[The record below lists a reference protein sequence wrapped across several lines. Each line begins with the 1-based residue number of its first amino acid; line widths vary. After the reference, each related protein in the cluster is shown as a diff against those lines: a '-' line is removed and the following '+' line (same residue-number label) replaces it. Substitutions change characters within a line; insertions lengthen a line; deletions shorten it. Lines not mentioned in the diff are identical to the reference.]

1 MANYTVDEFIIQL
14 GFNENVSKN
23 LQKLESRTLK
33 VAERIEKNLNRAFTP
48 KGNFNS
54 VIQSANNASKQIN
67 RAFSKSMSFDEAG
80 KSSVKS
86 VENAAKASAKRIK
99 DMYQDA
105 YGAKGK
111 GRLSP
116 PAGKPITGKGSD
128 LTASNSIRSLAN
140 TQFYSNLTRRLES
153 MGSTGQARA
162 MKLRQQIHGL
172 RDDALANPSAS
183 LNQFRLALRAAT
195 DSASKWASQN
205 RKQVSNADGLSSSF
219 SRLVSVS
226 AALYGTFEA
235 VRKVVE
241 TGVAREGV
249 NLSAEAVFKGQAG
262 DAKTFAAQFSD
273 QIGQGVTETLK
284 QYTGF
289 AAGAQNSL
297 GYQGTQDFYKNAA
310 VFGRIRGLDAEQ
322 LKGIMTAFTQ
332 MASKGRVQAE
342 ELRGQLGDRL
352 PGAEQMFA
360 DALGVNTQQLDKL
373 MQNGKLLSK
382 DVLPRVSAQMKKM
395 ADEAGGLDRVSQ
407 MAVTGIGRVKAAM
420 ENDLNRAFTSSEK
433 GLGQFNASVANML
446 NDASPIA
453 EALGHILGKVAAMTS
468 GAVDSVDEWSRKL
481 SALILR
487 TSAWYDDL
495 SDGQKKLVDSAEQFA
510 TGAAGVLVLVK
521 SIAGV
526 ANKLKWLS
534 ALLGGGGAEAGAA
547 AGAGGLL
554 KGASRLA
561 GPVGVALVAHDAVD
575 ASGVEQKYPTAL
587 GVDNPIAKA
596 LNWLTDPKT
605 LGAQD
610 GDSVTNSPF
619 TRAMGSLGDWLQG
632 NNALNG
638 QANTFAVPSVY
649 NPAQTTIRNDQRI
662 NISVN
667 MDSQKIGT
675 FQTQVLTGGFEDL
688 NINAEHLGD

>member
-14 GFNENVSKN
+14 GFNENVLKN
-23 LQKLESRTLK
+23 LQRLESRTLK
-33 VAERIEKNLNRAFTP
+33 VAERIESRLNKAFTP
-48 KGNFNS
+48 KGNFNG
-54 VIQSANNASKQIN
+54 VIQSANIASKNIN
-67 RAFSKSMSFDEAG
+67 KAFSKSMSFDETG

-111 GRLSP
+111 GRSNP
-116 PAGKPITGKGSD
+116 PAGKPQGRGSD
-128 LTASNSIRSLAN
+128 LTAANSIRSLAN
-140 TQFYSNLTRRLES
+140 TQFYSNLTRRLEG

-219 SRLVSVS
+219 GRLVSVS

-249 NLSAEAVFKGQAG
+249 NLSAEAVFKGQSK

-360 DALGVNTQQLDKL
+360 DALGVNTQQLDAL
-373 MQNGKLLSK
+373 MKNGKLLSK

-453 EALGHILGKVAAMTS
+453 EALGHVLGKVASMTS

-510 TGAAGVLVLVK
+510 IGAAGVLVLVK

-534 ALLGGGGAEAGAA
+534 ALLGGGAE

-575 ASGVEQKYPTAL
+575 SSGVEQKYPTAL

-596 LNWLTDPKT
+596 LNWLSSPSEV

-610 GDSVTNSPF
+610 GDSITNSPF

-638 QANTFAVPSVY
+638 QANTFAVPSMY

>member
-14 GFNENVSKN
+14 GFNENVSRN
-23 LQKLESRTLK
+23 LQRLESRTLK

-67 RAFSKSMSFDEAG
+67 RAFSKSMNFDEAG

-86 VENAAKASAKRIK
+86 VESAAKASAKRIK
-99 DMYQDA
+99 DYMNDA
-105 YGAKGK
+105 YGANKGK
-111 GRLSP
+111 GRLNP
-116 PAGKPITGKGSD
+116 AAGKPKAGSD
-128 LTASNSIRSLAN
+128 ITAANSIRSLAN

-195 DSASKWASQN
+195 DSASKWASQQ

-219 SRLVSVS
+219 GRLVSVS

-249 NLSAEAVFKGQAG
+249 NLSAEAVFKGQSK

-310 VFGRIRGLDAEQ
+310 TFGRIRGLDAEQ

-373 MQNGKLLSK
+373 MSNGKLLSK

-395 ADEAGGLDRVSQ
+395 ADEAGGLERVSQ

-420 ENDLNRAFTSSEK
+420 ENDLNKAFTSSEK

-453 EALGHILGKVAAMTS
+453 EGLGHILGKVASMTS
-468 GAVDSVDEWSRKL
+468 GAVDHVDEWSRKL

-510 TGAAGVLVLVK
+510 IGAAGVLVLVK

-534 ALLGGGGAEAGAA
+534 ALLGGGAEAGAA
-547 AGAGGLL
+547 TGAGGLL

-575 ASGVEQKYPTAL
+575 ASGVEQKYPNAVGT
-587 GVDNPIAKA
+587 DNPIAKA
-596 LNWLTDPKT
+596 LNWLANPSKM
-605 LGAQD
+605 LGATEQD
-610 GDSVTNSPF
+610 SITNSPF

-638 QANTFAVPSVY
+638 QANTFAVPSMY

>member
-23 LQKLESRTLK
+23 LQRLESRTLK

-67 RAFSKSMSFDEAG
+67 RAFSKSMNFDEAG

-111 GRLSP
+111 GRSNP
-116 PAGKPITGKGSD
+116 PAGKPQGRGSD

-195 DSASKWASQN
+195 DSASKWASQQ
-205 RKQVSNADGLSSSF
+205 RKAEGLSSSF
-219 SRLVSVS
+219 GRLVSVS

-249 NLSAEAVFKGQAG
+249 NLSAEAVFKGQSK
-262 DAKTFAAQFSD
+262 DAKTFAAQFSE

-420 ENDLNRAFTSSEK
+420 ENDLNKAFTSSEK

-446 NDASPIA
+446 KDASPIA
-453 EALGHILGKVAAMTS
+453 EALGHILGKVSSMASDALNH
-468 GAVDSVDEWSRKL
+468 VDEWSRKL

-510 TGAAGVLVLVK
+510 IGAAGVLVLVK

-534 ALLGGGGAEAGAA
+534 VLLGGGAEAGAA
-547 AGAGGLL
+547 AGAGGML

-575 ASGVEQKYPTAL
+575 ASGVEQSYPNAL
-587 GVDNPIAKA
+587 GTGNPIAQA
-596 LNWLTDPKT
+596 LNWLTNPSKV
-605 LGAQD
+605 LGATEQD
-610 GDSVTNSPF
+610 SITNSPF
-619 TRAMGSLGDWLQG
+619 TRAMGSFGDWLQG

-638 QANTFAVPSVY
+638 QTNTFAVPSMY
-649 NPAQTTIRNDQRI
+649 NPAQTVLKNDQRI

-688 NINAEHLGD
+688 NINAEHLSD

>member
-33 VAERIEKNLNRAFTP
+33 VAKRIEKNLNRAFTP

-128 LTASNSIRSLAN
+128 LTASNSSIRSLAN

-360 DALGVNTQQLDKL
+360 DALGVNTQQLDAL
-373 MQNGKLLSK
+373 MKNGKLLSK

-420 ENDLNRAFTSSEK
+420 ENDLNKAFTSSEK

-453 EALGHILGKVAAMTS
+453 EALGHILGKVASMTS
-468 GAVDSVDEWSRKL
+468 GAVDHVDEWSRKL

-510 TGAAGVLVLVK
+510 IGAAGVLALVK

-534 ALLGGGGAEAGAA
+534 ALLGGGAEAGAA

>member
-33 VAERIEKNLNRAFTP
+33 VAERIESRLNKAFTP
-48 KGNFNS
+48 KGNFNG
-54 VIQSANNASKQIN
+54 VIQSANIASKNIN
-67 RAFSKSMSFDEAG
+67 KAFSKSMSFDEAG

-105 YGAKGK
+105 YGKGK
-111 GRLSP
+111 GRSNP
-116 PAGKPITGKGSD
+116 PAGKPQGRGSD
-128 LTASNSIRSLAN
+128 LTAANSIRNLSN
-140 TQFYSNLTRRLES
+140 TQFYSNLTRRLEGI
-153 MGSTGQARA
+153 GSTGQARA
-162 MKLRQQIHGL
+162 MQLRQQIHGL

-219 SRLVSVS
+219 GRLVSVS

-249 NLSAEAVFKGQAG
+249 NLSAEAVFKAQSK

-360 DALGVNTQQLDKL
+360 DALGVNTQQLDAL
-373 MQNGKLLSK
+373 MKNGKLLSK

-420 ENDLNRAFTSSEK
+420 ENDLNKAFTSSEK

-453 EALGHILGKVAAMTS
+453 EALGHILGKVASMTS
-468 GAVDSVDEWSRKL
+468 GAVDHVDEWSRKL

-510 TGAAGVLVLVK
+510 IGAAGVLVLVK

-575 ASGVEQKYPTAL
+575 ASGVEQKYPTAV
-587 GVDNPIAKA
+587 GTDNPIAKA
-596 LNWLTDPKT
+596 LNWLANPSKI
-605 LGAQD
+605 LGATEQD
-610 GDSVTNSPF
+610 SITNSPF

-638 QANTFAVPSVY
+638 QANTFAVPSMY
-649 NPAQTTIRNDQRI
+649 NPAQTTVRNDQRI

-675 FQTQVLTGGFEDL
+675 FQTQVLTSGFEDL
-688 NINAEHLGD
+688 NINAEHLSD

>member
-105 YGAKGK
+105 YGTRGK
-111 GRLSP
+111 GHP
-116 PAGKPITGKGSD
+116 PAGKPKAGSD
-128 LTASNSIRSLAN
+128 LTAANSIRSLAN

-219 SRLVSVS
+219 GRLVSVS

-249 NLSAEAVFKGQAG
+249 NLSAEAVFKGQSK

-360 DALGVNTQQLDKL
+360 DALGVNTQQLDAL
-373 MQNGKLLSK
+373 MKNGKLLSK

-407 MAVTGIGRVKAAM
+407 MAVTGIGRVKAAL
-420 ENDLNRAFTSSEK
+420 ENDLNKAFTSSER
-433 GLGQFNASVANML
+433 GLGQINASVANML

-453 EALGHILGKVAAMTS
+453 EALGHILGKVASMTS
-468 GAVDSVDEWSRKL
+468 GAVDHVDEWSRKL

-495 SDGQKKLVDSAEQFA
+495 SEGQKKLVDSAEQFA
-510 TGAAGVLVLVK
+510 IGAAGVLALVK

-534 ALLGGGGAEAGAA
+534 ALLGGGAEAGAA

-575 ASGVEQKYPTAL
+575 ASGVEQNYPNAVGT
-587 GVDNPIAKA
+587 GNPIAQV
-596 LNWLTDPKT
+596 LNWLANPSKI
-605 LGAQD
+605 LGATDQD
-610 GDSVTNSPF
+610 SLTNSPF
-619 TRAMGSLGDWLQG
+619 TRMMGSLGDWLQG

-638 QANTFAVPSVY
+638 QANTFAVPSMY
-649 NPAQTTIRNDQRI
+649 NPAQTTFRNDQRI
-662 NISVN
+662 NINVN

>member
-33 VAERIEKNLNRAFTP
+33 VAERIESRLNKAFTP
-48 KGNFNS
+48 KGNFNG
-54 VIQSANNASKQIN
+54 VIQSANIASKNIN
-67 RAFSKSMSFDEAG
+67 KAFSKSMSFDEAG

-105 YGAKGK
+105 YGKGK
-111 GRLSP
+111 GRSNP
-116 PAGKPITGKGSD
+116 PAGKPQGRGSD
-128 LTASNSIRSLAN
+128 LTAANSIRNLSN
-140 TQFYSNLTRRLES
+140 TQFYSNLTRRLEG

-162 MKLRQQIHGL
+162 MQLRQQIHGL

-219 SRLVSVS
+219 GRLVSVS

-249 NLSAEAVFKGQAG
+249 NLSAEAVFKGQSK

-360 DALGVNTQQLDKL
+360 DALGVNTQQLDAL
-373 MQNGKLLSK
+373 MKNGKLLSK

-420 ENDLNRAFTSSEK
+420 ENDLNKAFTSSEK

-453 EALGHILGKVAAMTS
+453 EALGHILGKVASMTS
-468 GAVDSVDEWSRKL
+468 GAVDHVDEWSRKL

-510 TGAAGVLVLVK
+510 IGAAGVLVLVK

-534 ALLGGGGAEAGAA
+534 ALLGGGAE

-575 ASGVEQKYPTAL
+575 ASGVEQKYPNAL
-587 GVDNPIAKA
+587 GTDNPIAKA
-596 LNWLTDPKT
+596 LNWLSSPSKV

-610 GDSVTNSPF
+610 GDSISNSPF

-638 QANTFAVPSVY
+638 QANTFAVPSMY

>member
-360 DALGVNTQQLDKL
+360 DALGVNTQQLDAL
-373 MQNGKLLSK
+373 MKNGKLLSK

-510 TGAAGVLVLVK
+510 IGAAGVLVLVK

-638 QANTFAVPSVY
+638 LANTFAVPSVY

>member
-23 LQKLESRTLK
+23 LQRLESRTLK

-48 KGNFNS
+48 KGNFNG

-67 RAFSKSMSFDEAG
+67 RAFSKSMNFDEAG

-105 YGAKGK
+105 YGNRGK
-111 GRLSP
+111 GHP
-116 PAGKPITGKGSD
+116 PAGKPQGRGSD
-128 LTASNSIRSLAN
+128 LTAANSIRSLAN

-420 ENDLNRAFTSSEK
+420 ENE
-433 GLGQFNASVANML
+433 
-446 NDASPIA
+446 SP
-453 EALGHILGKVAAMTS
+453 
-468 GAVDSVDEWSRKL
+468 
-481 SALILR
+481 
-487 TSAWYDDL
+487 
-495 SDGQKKLVDSAEQFA
+495 
-510 TGAAGVLVLVK
+510 
-521 SIAGV
+521 
-526 ANKLKWLS
+526 
-534 ALLGGGGAEAGAA
+534 
-547 AGAGGLL
+547 
-554 KGASRLA
+554 
-561 GPVGVALVAHDAVD
+561 
-575 ASGVEQKYPTAL
+575 
-587 GVDNPIAKA
+587 
-596 LNWLTDPKT
+596 
-605 LGAQD
+605 
-610 GDSVTNSPF
+610 
-619 TRAMGSLGDWLQG
+619 
-632 NNALNG
+632 
-638 QANTFAVPSVY
+638 
-649 NPAQTTIRNDQRI
+649 RI
-662 NISVN
+662 I
-667 MDSQKIGT
+667 
-675 FQTQVLTGGFEDL
+675 
-688 NINAEHLGD
+688 

>member
-33 VAERIEKNLNRAFTP
+33 VAERIESRLNKAFTP
-48 KGNFNS
+48 KGNFNG
-54 VIQSANNASKQIN
+54 VIQSANIASKNIN
-67 RAFSKSMSFDEAG
+67 KAFSKSMSFDEAG

-105 YGAKGK
+105 YGKGK
-111 GRLSP
+111 GRSNP
-116 PAGKPITGKGSD
+116 PAGKPQGRGSD
-128 LTASNSIRSLAN
+128 LTAANSIRNLSN
-140 TQFYSNLTRRLES
+140 TQFYSNLTRRLEG

-162 MKLRQQIHGL
+162 MQLRQQIHGL

-219 SRLVSVS
+219 GRLVSVS

-249 NLSAEAVFKGQAG
+249 NLSAEAVFKAQSK

-360 DALGVNTQQLDKL
+360 DALGVNTQQLDAL
-373 MQNGKLLSK
+373 MKNGKLLSK

-420 ENDLNRAFTSSEK
+420 ENDLNKAFTSSEK

-453 EALGHILGKVAAMTS
+453 EALGHILGKVASMTS
-468 GAVDSVDEWSRKL
+468 GAVDHVDEWSRKL

-510 TGAAGVLVLVK
+510 IGAAGVLVLVK

-596 LNWLTDPKT
+596 LNWLANPSKM
-605 LGAQD
+605 LGATEQD
-610 GDSVTNSPF
+610 SITNSPF

-638 QANTFAVPSVY
+638 QANTFAVPSMY

-688 NINAEHLGD
+688 NINAEHLSD

>member
-105 YGAKGK
+105 YGTRGK
-111 GRLSP
+111 GHP
-116 PAGKPITGKGSD
+116 PAGKPKAGSD
-128 LTASNSIRSLAN
+128 LTAANSIRSLAN

-219 SRLVSVS
+219 GRLVSVS

-249 NLSAEAVFKGQAG
+249 NLSAEAVFKGQSK

-360 DALGVNTQQLDKL
+360 DALGVNTQQLDAL
-373 MQNGKLLSK
+373 MKNGKLLSK

-420 ENDLNRAFTSSEK
+420 ENDLNKAFTSSEK

-453 EALGHILGKVAAMTS
+453 EALGHVLGKVASMTS
-468 GAVDSVDEWSRKL
+468 GAVDHVDEWSRKL

-510 TGAAGVLVLVK
+510 IGAAGVLVLVK

-534 ALLGGGGAEAGAA
+534 ALLGGGAEAGAA

-638 QANTFAVPSVY
+638 QANTFAVPSMY

>member
-1 MANYTVDEFIIQL
+1 M
-14 GFNENVSKN
+14 
-23 LQKLESRTLK
+23 TL
-33 VAERIEKNLNRAFTP
+33 RCLLHPWRFT
-48 KGNFNS
+48 
-54 VIQSANNASKQIN
+54 
-67 RAFSKSMSFDEAG
+67 
-80 KSSVKS
+80 
-86 VENAAKASAKRIK
+86 
-99 DMYQDA
+99 
-105 YGAKGK
+105 
-111 GRLSP
+111 
-116 PAGKPITGKGSD
+116 
-128 LTASNSIRSLAN
+128 
-140 TQFYSNLTRRLES
+140 
-153 MGSTGQARA
+153 
-162 MKLRQQIHGL
+162 
-172 RDDALANPSAS
+172 
-183 LNQFRLALRAAT
+183 
-195 DSASKWASQN
+195 SQN

-219 SRLVSVS
+219 GRLVSVS

-373 MQNGKLLSK
+373 MSNGKLLSK

-420 ENDLNRAFTSSEK
+420 ENDLNKAFTSSEK
-433 GLGQFNASVANML
+433 GFGQFNASVANML

-453 EALGHILGKVAAMTS
+453 EALGHTLGKVASMTS
-468 GAVDSVDEWSRKL
+468 GAVDHVDEWSRKL

-495 SDGQKKLVDSAEQFA
+495 SDGQKKLVDSAAQFA
-510 TGAAGVLVLVK
+510 IGAAGVLALVK

-534 ALLGGGGAEAGAA
+534 ALLGGGAEAGAA

-596 LNWLTDPKT
+596 LNWLSSPSKV

-610 GDSVTNSPF
+610 GDSITNSPF
-619 TRAMGSLGDWLQG
+619 TRAMGSFGDWLQG

-638 QANTFAVPSVY
+638 QANTFAVPSMY

-667 MDSQKIGT
+667 MDSQKIGA

>member
-23 LQKLESRTLK
+23 LQRLESRTLK

-54 VIQSANNASKQIN
+54 VIQSANTASKQIN
-67 RAFSKSMSFDEAG
+67 RAFSKSMNFDEAG

-99 DMYQDA
+99 DYMNDA

-111 GRLSP
+111 GRSNP
-116 PAGKPITGKGSD
+116 AAGKPKAGSD

-140 TQFYSNLTRRLES
+140 TQFYSNLTRRLEG

-162 MKLRQQIHGL
+162 LKLRQQIHGL

-195 DSASKWASQN
+195 DSASKWASQQ
-205 RKQVSNADGLSSSF
+205 RKQVSNTDGLSSSF
-219 SRLVSVS
+219 GRLVSVS

-235 VRKVVE
+235 VRKVVD

-249 NLSAEAVFKGQAG
+249 NLSAEAVFKGQSG
-262 DAKTFAAQFSD
+262 DAKTFAAGFSD

-310 VFGRIRGLDAEQ
+310 TFGRIRGLDAEQ

-373 MQNGKLLSK
+373 MSNGKLLSK

-420 ENDLNRAFTSSEK
+420 ENDLNKAFTSSEK
-433 GLGQFNASVANML
+433 GFGQFNASVANML

-453 EALGHILGKVAAMTS
+453 EALGHILGKVASTTS
-468 GAVDSVDEWSRKL
+468 GAVDHVDEWSRKL
-481 SALILR
+481 SALILT

-510 TGAAGVLVLVK
+510 IGAAGVLVLVK

-575 ASGVEQKYPTAL
+575 ASGIEQKYPTAL
-587 GVDNPIAKA
+587 GTDNPIAKA
-596 LNWLTDPKT
+596 LNWLSNPSKV
-605 LGAQD
+605 LGATEQD
-610 GDSVTNSPF
+610 SITNSPF
-619 TRAMGSLGDWLQG
+619 TRAMGSLGDWMQG
-632 NNALNG
+632 NAI
-638 QANTFAVPSVY
+638 QANQNAFSVPSIY
-649 NPAQTTIRNDQRI
+649 NPAQTTIKNDQRI

>member
-23 LQKLESRTLK
+23 LQRLESRTLK

-67 RAFSKSMSFDEAG
+67 RAFSKSMNFDEAG

-111 GRLSP
+111 GRLNP
-116 PAGKPITGKGSD
+116 PAGKPQGRGSD

-140 TQFYSNLTRRLES
+140 TQFYSNLTRRLEG

-205 RKQVSNADGLSSSF
+205 RKQDGLSSSF
-219 SRLVSVS
+219 GRLVSVS

-241 TGVAREGV
+241 TGVARQGV

-310 VFGRIRGLDAEQ
+310 TFGRIRGLDAEQ
-322 LKGIMTAFTQ
+322 LKGIMVAFTQ

-407 MAVTGIGRVKAAM
+407 MAVTGIGRVKAAL
-420 ENDLNRAFTSSEK
+420 ENDLNKAFTSSEK

-453 EALGHILGKVAAMTS
+453 EALGHILGKVASMTS
-468 GAVDSVDEWSRKL
+468 GAVDHVDEWSRKL

-510 TGAAGVLVLVK
+510 IGAAGVLALVK

-534 ALLGGGGAEAGAA
+534 ALLGDGAEAGAA

-575 ASGVEQKYPTAL
+575 ASGVEQNYPNAVGT
-587 GVDNPIAKA
+587 GNPIAQV
-596 LNWLTDPKT
+596 LNWLTNPSKV

-610 GDSVTNSPF
+610 GDSITNSPF

-632 NNALNG
+632 NNALSG
-638 QANTFAVPSVY
+638 QANTFAVPSMY

-662 NISVN
+662 SISVN

>member
-23 LQKLESRTLK
+23 LQRLESRTLK

-48 KGNFNS
+48 KGNFNG

-67 RAFSKSMSFDEAG
+67 RAFSKSMNFDEAG

-105 YGAKGK
+105 YGNRGK
-111 GRLSP
+111 GHP
-116 PAGKPITGKGSD
+116 PAGKPQGRGSD
-128 LTASNSIRSLAN
+128 LTAANSIRSLAN

-360 DALGVNTQQLDKL
+360 DALGVNTQQLDAL
-373 MQNGKLLSK
+373 MKNGKLLSK

-420 ENDLNRAFTSSEK
+420 ENDLNKAFTSSEK

-453 EALGHILGKVAAMTS
+453 EALGHILGKVASMTS
-468 GAVDSVDEWSRKL
+468 GAVDHVDEWSRKL

-510 TGAAGVLVLVK
+510 IGAAGVLALVK

-534 ALLGGGGAEAGAA
+534 ALLGGGAEAG

-596 LNWLTDPKT
+596 LNWLSSPSKV

-610 GDSVTNSPF
+610 GDSITNSPF

-638 QANTFAVPSVY
+638 QANTFDVPSMY

>member
-33 VAERIEKNLNRAFTP
+33 VAERIESRLNKAFTP
-48 KGNFNS
+48 KGNFNG
-54 VIQSANNASKQIN
+54 VIQSANIASKNIN
-67 RAFSKSMSFDEAG
+67 KAFSKSMSFDEAG

-105 YGAKGK
+105 YGKGK
-111 GRLSP
+111 GRSNP
-116 PAGKPITGKGSD
+116 PAGKPQGRGSD
-128 LTASNSIRSLAN
+128 LTAANSIRNLSN
-140 TQFYSNLTRRLES
+140 TQFYSNLTRRLEG

-162 MKLRQQIHGL
+162 MQLRQQIHGL

-219 SRLVSVS
+219 GRLVSVS

-249 NLSAEAVFKGQAG
+249 NLSAEAVFKAQSK

-373 MQNGKLLSK
+373 MSNGKLLSK

-420 ENDLNRAFTSSEK
+420 ENDLNKAFTSSEK

-453 EALGHILGKVAAMTS
+453 EALGHILGKVASMTS
-468 GAVDSVDEWSRKL
+468 GAVDHVDEWSRKL

-510 TGAAGVLVLVK
+510 IGAAGVLVLVK

-596 LNWLTDPKT
+596 LNWLANPSKM
-605 LGAQD
+605 LGATEQD
-610 GDSVTNSPF
+610 SITNSPF

-638 QANTFAVPSVY
+638 QANTFAVPSMY

-688 NINAEHLGD
+688 NINAEHLSD

>member
-14 GFNENVSKN
+14 GFNETVSKN

-67 RAFSKSMSFDEAG
+67 RAFSKSMSFEEAG

-99 DMYQDA
+99 DMYQGA
-105 YGAKGK
+105 YGDK
-111 GRLSP
+111 GRLNP
-116 PAGKPITGKGSD
+116 PAAKPKAGSD
-128 LTASNSIRSLAN
+128 STASNSIRNLSN

-205 RKQVSNADGLSSSF
+205 RKQVSNADGLASSF

-249 NLSAEAVFKGQAG
+249 NLSAEAVFKGQSK

-360 DALGVNTQQLDKL
+360 DALGVNTQQLDAL
-373 MQNGKLLSK
+373 MKNGKLLSK

-453 EALGHILGKVAAMTS
+453 EALGHILGKVASVTS
-468 GAVDSVDEWSRKL
+468 GAVDHVDEWSRKL

-510 TGAAGVLVLVK
+510 IGAAGVLALVK

-534 ALLGGGGAEAGAA
+534 ALLGGGAEAGAA

-587 GVDNPIAKA
+587 GADNPIAKA
-596 LNWLTDPKT
+596 LNWLSNPSKV

-610 GDSVTNSPF
+610 GDSITNSPF

-638 QANTFAVPSVY
+638 QANTFAVPSMY

>member
-23 LQKLESRTLK
+23 LQRLESRTLK
-33 VAERIEKNLNRAFTP
+33 VAERIESRLNKAFTP
-48 KGNFNS
+48 KGNFNG
-54 VIQSANNASKQIN
+54 VIQSANIASKNIN
-67 RAFSKSMSFDEAG
+67 KAFSKGMSFDEAG

-111 GRLSP
+111 GRSNP
-116 PAGKPITGKGSD
+116 PAGKPQGRGSD
-128 LTASNSIRSLAN
+128 LTAANSIRSLAN
-140 TQFYSNLTRRLES
+140 TQFYSNLTRRLEN
-153 MGSTGQARA
+153 MGGAGQARA

-205 RKQVSNADGLSSSF
+205 RKQVSNAEGLSSSF
-219 SRLVSVS
+219 GRLVSVS

-249 NLSAEAVFKGQAG
+249 NLSAEAVFKGQSK

-310 VFGRIRGLDAEQ
+310 VFGRIRGLDGEQ

-373 MQNGKLLSK
+373 MSNGKLLSK

-420 ENDLNRAFTSSEK
+420 ENDLNKAFTSSEK
-433 GLGQFNASVANML
+433 GFGQFNASVANML

-453 EALGHILGKVAAMTS
+453 EALGHILGKVASMTS
-468 GAVDSVDEWSRKL
+468 GAVDHVDEWSRKL

-495 SDGQKKLVDSAEQFA
+495 SDGQKKLVDSAGQFA
-510 TGAAGVLVLVK
+510 IGAAGVLALVK

-526 ANKLKWLS
+526 TNKLRWLS
-534 ALLGGGGAEAGAA
+534 ALLGGGTEAGAA

-575 ASGVEQKYPTAL
+575 ASGVEQKYPNAVGT
-587 GVDNPIAKA
+587 DNPIAKA
-596 LNWLTDPKT
+596 LNWLSNPSKV
-605 LGAQD
+605 LGATEQD
-610 GDSVTNSPF
+610 SITNSPF
-619 TRAMGSLGDWLQG
+619 TRAMGSFGDWLQG

-638 QANTFAVPSVY
+638 QTNTFAVPSMY
-649 NPAQTTIRNDQRI
+649 NPAQTVLKNDQRI

-667 MDSQKIGT
+667 MDSKQIGNY
-675 FQTQVLTGGFEDL
+675 QTQVLTGGFEDL

>member
-54 VIQSANNASKQIN
+54 VIQSANAASKQIN
-67 RAFSKSMSFDEAG
+67 RAFSKSMNFDDAG

-111 GRLSP
+111 GRLNP
-116 PAGKPITGKGSD
+116 PAGKPKAGSD

-140 TQFYSNLTRRLES
+140 TQFYSNLTRRLEA
-153 MGSTGQARA
+153 MGSTGQVRA

-195 DSASKWASQN
+195 DSAAKWASQN

-219 SRLVSVS
+219 GRLVSVS

-249 NLSAEAVFKGQAG
+249 NLSAEAVFKGQSK

-310 VFGRIRGLDAEQ
+310 TFGRIRGLDAEQ

-360 DALGVNTQQLDKL
+360 DALGIDTQKLDKL
-373 MQNGKLLSK
+373 MSSGKLLAK

-420 ENDLNRAFTSSEK
+420 ENDLNKAFTSSEK

-453 EALGHILGKVAAMTS
+453 EALGHILGKVASMTS

-510 TGAAGVLVLVK
+510 IGAGIVLALVK

-534 ALLGGGGAEAGAA
+534 ALLGGGAEAGAA
-547 AGAGGLL
+547 AGAGGML

-596 LNWLTDPKT
+596 LNWLSSPSKV

-610 GDSVTNSPF
+610 GDSITNSPF
-619 TRAMGSLGDWLQG
+619 TRAMGSFGDWMQG
-632 NNALNG
+632 NAI
-638 QANTFAVPSVY
+638 QANQNAFSVPSMY
-649 NPAQTTIRNDQRI
+649 SPAQATIKNDQRI

>member
-23 LQKLESRTLK
+23 LQRLESRTLK

-111 GRLSP
+111 GRSNP
-116 PAGKPITGKGSD
+116 PAAEKPQGRGSD
-128 LTASNSIRSLAN
+128 LTASNSIRNLSN
-140 TQFYSNLTRRLES
+140 TQFYSNLTRRLEG

-273 QIGQGVTETLK
+273 QIGQGVTESLK

-360 DALGVNTQQLDKL
+360 DALGVNTQQLDAL
-373 MQNGKLLSK
+373 MKSGKLLSK

-420 ENDLNRAFTSSEK
+420 ENDLNKAFTSSEK

-453 EALGHILGKVAAMTS
+453 EALGHILGKVASMTS
-468 GAVDSVDEWSRKL
+468 GAVDHVDEWSRKL

-510 TGAAGVLVLVK
+510 IGAAGVLALVK

-534 ALLGGGGAEAGAA
+534 ALLGGGAEAG

-596 LNWLTDPKT
+596 LNWLSSPSKV

-610 GDSVTNSPF
+610 GDSITNSPF

-632 NNALNG
+632 NNALSG
-638 QANTFAVPSVY
+638 QANTFAVPSMY

-667 MDSQKIGT
+667 MDSQKIGA
-675 FQTQVLTGGFEDL
+675 FQAQVLTGGFEDL

>member
-33 VAERIEKNLNRAFTP
+33 VAERIESRLNKAFTP

-54 VIQSANNASKQIN
+54 VIQSANIASKNIN
-67 RAFSKSMSFDEAG
+67 KAFSKSMNFDEAG

-111 GRLSP
+111 GRSN
-116 PAGKPITGKGSD
+116 PAAAKPQGRGSD
-128 LTASNSIRSLAN
+128 STAANSIRSLAD
-140 TQFYSNLTRRLES
+140 TKFYSNLTRRLES
-153 MGSTGQARA
+153 MGSTGQTRA

-219 SRLVSVS
+219 GRLVSVS

-249 NLSAEAVFKGQAG
+249 NLSAEAVFKGQSK

-407 MAVTGIGRVKAAM
+407 MAVTGIGRVKVAM
-420 ENDLNRAFTSSEK
+420 ENDLNKAFTSSEK

-453 EALGHILGKVAAMTS
+453 EALGHILGKVASMTS
-468 GAVDSVDEWSRKL
+468 GAVDHVDEWSRKL

-510 TGAAGVLVLVK
+510 IGAAGVLVLVK
-521 SIAGV
+521 SIASV
-526 ANKLKWLS
+526 ANKLQWISK
-534 ALLGGGGAEAGAA
+534 LLGGGESSGDA
-547 AGAGGLL
+547 AGTAGRTGGRLLGKLAAPLMLYQAAEDAPLVQVHRGDADARARLEANNYSDPQARMQDALKAQPGLL
-554 KGASRLA
+554 DAWDEISVWAS
-561 GPVGVALVAHDAVD
+561 
-575 ASGVEQKYPTAL
+575 
-587 GVDNPIAKA
+587 KA
-596 LNWLTDPKT
+596 
-605 LGAQD
+605 
-610 GDSVTNSPF
+610 
-619 TRAMGSLGDWLQG
+619 GDWLQG

-638 QANTFAVPSVY
+638 QTNTFAVPSMY
-649 NPAQTTIRNDQRI
+649 NPAQTVLKNDQRI

-667 MDSQKIGT
+667 MDGKQIGNY
-675 FQTQVLTGGFEDL
+675 QTQVLTGGFEDL

>member
-23 LQKLESRTLK
+23 LQRLESRTLK

-105 YGAKGK
+105 YGNRGK
-111 GRLSP
+111 GHP
-116 PAGKPITGKGSD
+116 PAGKPQGRGSD
-128 LTASNSIRSLAN
+128 LTAANSIRSLAN

-360 DALGVNTQQLDKL
+360 DALGVNTQQLDAL
-373 MQNGKLLSK
+373 MKSGKLLSK

-420 ENDLNRAFTSSEK
+420 ENDLNKAFTSSEK

-453 EALGHILGKVAAMTS
+453 EALGHILGKVASMTS
-468 GAVDSVDEWSRKL
+468 GAVDHVDEWSRKL

-510 TGAAGVLVLVK
+510 IGAAGVLALVK

-534 ALLGGGGAEAGAA
+534 ALLGGGAEAG

-596 LNWLTDPKT
+596 LNWLSSPSKV

-610 GDSVTNSPF
+610 GDSITNSPF

-632 NNALNG
+632 NNALSG
-638 QANTFAVPSVY
+638 QANTFAVPSMY

-667 MDSQKIGT
+667 MDSQKIGA

>member
-23 LQKLESRTLK
+23 LQRLESRTLK

-48 KGNFNS
+48 KGNFNG

-67 RAFSKSMSFDEAG
+67 RAFSKSMNFDEAG

-105 YGAKGK
+105 YGNRGK
-111 GRLSP
+111 GHP
-116 PAGKPITGKGSD
+116 PAGKPQGRGSD
-128 LTASNSIRSLAN
+128 LTAANSIRSLAN

-360 DALGVNTQQLDKL
+360 DALGVNTQQLDAL
-373 MQNGKLLSK
+373 MKNGKLLSK

-420 ENDLNRAFTSSEK
+420 ENDFNRAFTSSEK
-433 GLGQFNASVANML
+433 GFGQFNASVANML

-453 EALGHILGKVAAMTS
+453 EALGHILGKVASMTS
-468 GAVDSVDEWSRKL
+468 GAVDHVDEWSRKL

-510 TGAAGVLVLVK
+510 IGAAGVLALVK

-534 ALLGGGGAEAGAA
+534 ALLGGGAEAG

-587 GVDNPIAKA
+587 GADNPIAKA
-596 LNWLTDPKT
+596 LNWLSNPSKV

-610 GDSVTNSPF
+610 GDSITNSPF

-638 QANTFAVPSVY
+638 QANTFAVPSMY

-688 NINAEHLGD
+688 NINAEHLSD

>member
-23 LQKLESRTLK
+23 LQRLESRTLK
-33 VAERIEKNLNRAFTP
+33 VAERIESRLNKAFTP
-48 KGNFNS
+48 KGNFNG
-54 VIQSANNASKQIN
+54 VIQSANIASKNIN
-67 RAFSKSMSFDEAG
+67 KAFSKSMSFDETG

-111 GRLSP
+111 GRSNP
-116 PAGKPITGKGSD
+116 PAGKPQGRGSD
-128 LTASNSIRSLAN
+128 LTAANSIRSLAN
-140 TQFYSNLTRRLES
+140 TQFYSNLTRRLEG

-162 MKLRQQIHGL
+162 MKLRQQVHGL

-205 RKQVSNADGLSSSF
+205 RKQVSNAEGLSSSF
-219 SRLVSVS
+219 GRLVSVS
-226 AALYGTFEA
+226 VALYGAFEA

-249 NLSAEAVFKGQAG
+249 NLSADAVFKGQSK
-262 DAKTFAAQFSD
+262 DAKTFAAGFSQ

-373 MQNGKLLSK
+373 MSNGKLLSK

-395 ADEAGGLDRVSQ
+395 ADEAGGLETVSN

-420 ENDLNRAFTSSEK
+420 ENDLNKAFTSSEK

-453 EALGHILGKVAAMTS
+453 EALGHILGKVASMTS
-468 GAVDSVDEWSRKL
+468 GAVDHVDEWSRKL

-510 TGAAGVLVLVK
+510 IGAAGVLALVK

-526 ANKLKWLS
+526 TNKLKWLS
-534 ALLGGGGAEAGAA
+534 ALLGGGAEAGAA
-547 AGAGGLL
+547 AGAGGML
-554 KGASRLA
+554 KGATRLA

-587 GVDNPIAKA
+587 GTDNPIAKA
-596 LNWLTDPKT
+596 LNWLSNPSQV
-605 LGAQD
+605 LGATEQD
-610 GDSVTNSPF
+610 SITNSPF
-619 TRAMGSLGDWLQG
+619 TRAMGSFGDWLQG

-638 QANTFAVPSVY
+638 QTNAFAVPSMY
-649 NPAQTTIRNDQRI
+649 NPAQTTIKNDQRI